1 MSKPTLKELMR
12 MIKGVAPSWEDLGV
26 DLGFN
31 VEDLKQ
37 IKVDNP
43 GDSKS
48 CLRVLLSKWL
58 NHIDPEP
65 SWEAIV
71 EAVEVALEKPDLAQ
85 KLRTYCAL

>member
-1 MSKPTLKELMR
+1 ML
-12 MIKGVAPSWEDLGV
+12 KGVAASWEDLGV

-31 VEDLKQ
+31 VGDLKQ

-48 CLRVLLSKWL
+48 CLRELLRKWL
-58 NHIDPEP
+58 DRINPEP

-71 EAVEVALEKPDLAQ
+71 EAVELGLGKEDLART
-85 KLRTYCAL
+85 LRTTYCSL